1 MDNARATRRNGWA
14 RIRRILAGLS
24 LLAITALF
32 LDLSGALHGWL
43 GWLAKLQLL
52 PAIMAANFAVI
63 VGIAVV
69 TLLFGRIYCSVICPL
84 GVFQDG
90 VSHLS
95 GLRGHGSKKFRFGWK
110 PERMWLRYGVFTVF
124 VLALIFGIHVLV
136 AVLAPYSA
144 YGRMVGN
151 LLQPLWLWGNNLLA
165 KIAEHYDSYAFYTR
179 DVWLKSL
186 PTLIVA
192 AVTFV
197 VLSVLA
203 WWNGREYCNSICPVG
218 SALGLISRFAMF
230 RPVIDAEK
238 CKNCKLCEKGC
249 KSSCIDIANHK
260 IDYSRCV
267 DCLNCLDACKFD
279 ALHYKF
285 GWKTTGVGSSLET
298 GAGVPNVPKEC
309 TLGAKTPQKCDQ
321 RPEKMHVGDRAQGS
335 KAAEGATAPAETPKD
350 PGRRAFLTGAAMLV
364 GTATVEA
371 QKTKFDGGF
380 ARVIEKKEPKRAG
393 VLVPPGAL
401 SPKHFYEKCT
411 ACGLCIAACPNGV
424 LRPSNDLEHLMQPH
438 MSFER
443 GYCRPE
449 CTECSQ
455 VCPAGAILPITP
467 EEKTDISIGIAE
479 VDYELCVVNRDGVNC
494 GNCAR
499 HCPTHAIHMVA
510 QEGSEFR
517 IPSVDTSLC
526 IGCGT
531 CEYLCP
537 SRPYSAIHVNGREKH
552 INISES

>member
-179 DVWLKSL
+179 EVWLKSL

-230 RPVIDAEK
+230 RPVIDTEK
-238 CKNCKLCEKGC
+238 CKDCHMCEKGC

-279 ALHYKF
+279 ALHYRF
-285 GWKTTGVGSSLET
+285 GWKKTD
-298 GAGVPNVPKEC
+298 A
-309 TLGAKTPQKCDQ
+309 AKD
-321 RPEKMHVGDRAQGS
+321 
-335 KAAEGATAPAETPKD
+335 AAVPAETPKD

-380 ARVIEKKEPKRAG
+380 ARVIEKKEPKRTG

-479 VDYELCVVNRDGVNC
+479 VNYDLCVVNRDGVNC

-510 QEGSEFR
+510 REGSEFR
-517 IPSVDTSLC
+517 IPSVDSSLC

-537 SRPYSAIHVNGREKH
+537 SRPYSAIRVNGREKH
-552 INISES
+552 INSSES

>member
-1 MDNARATRRNGWA
+1 MADKSIPTKTKIGRNGWA
-14 RIRRILAGLS
+14 RARRVLAAFS

-52 PAIMAANFAVI
+52 PAIMAANLAVI
-63 VGIAVV
+63 AGIAVV

-84 GVFQDG
+84 GIFQDG

-95 GLRGHGSKKFRFGWK
+95 GLRDHGSKKLRFGWK
-110 PERMWLRYGVFTVF
+110 PERMWIRYGVFTVF

-197 VLSVLA
+197 VLTVLA

-218 SALGLISRFAMF
+218 SALGLLSRFAMF
-230 RPVIDAEK
+230 RPVIDADK
-238 CKNCKLCEKGC
+238 CKDCRMCEKGC

-279 ALHYKF
+279 ALHYTF
-285 GWKTTGVGSSLET
+285 GWKTKGVGSSLET

-321 RPEKMHVGDRAQGS
+321 RPEKMDVGDRADGS
-335 KAAEGATAPAETPKD
+335 QPSD
-350 PGRRAFLTGAAMLV
+350 PTRRAFLTGTAMLV
-364 GTATVEA
+364 GAAAVEA
-371 QKTKFDGGF
+371 QNTKFDGGF
-380 ARVIEKKEPKRAG
+380 ATVLEKKEPKRTG
-393 VLVPPGAL
+393 VLVPPGAQ

-424 LRPSNDLEHLMQPH
+424 LRPSSDLEHLMQPH

-449 CTECSQ
+449 CTECSR

-479 VDYELCVVNRDGVNC
+479 VNYDLCVVNRDGVNC

-510 QEGSEFR
+510 KEGSEFR

-537 SRPYSAIHVNGREKH
+537 SRPYSAIRVNGRVKH

>member
-14 RIRRILAGLS
+14 KIRRILAGLS

-32 LDLSGALHGWL
+32 LDLSGVLHGWL

-230 RPVIDAEK
+230 RPVIDTEK
-238 CKNCKLCEKGC
+238 CKDCHMCEKGC

-279 ALHYKF
+279 ALHYRF
-285 GWKTTGVGSSLET
+285 GWK
-298 GAGVPNVPKEC
+298 
-309 TLGAKTPQKCDQ
+309 
-321 RPEKMHVGDRAQGS
+321 
-335 KAAEGATAPAETPKD
+335 PAEITEKAGEEKPRVARASGGTALSDSPAD
-350 PGRRAFLTGAAMLV
+350 PGRRAFLA
-364 GTATVEA
+364 GTAMVAGALTLDA
-371 QKTKFDGGF
+371 QAQKFDGGF
-380 ARVIEKKEPKRAG
+380 AKVLPKREPKRTE

-517 IPSVDTSLC
+517 IPSVDSSLC

-537 SRPYSAIHVNGREKH
+537 SRPHSAIRVNGREKH
-552 INISES
+552 INSSES